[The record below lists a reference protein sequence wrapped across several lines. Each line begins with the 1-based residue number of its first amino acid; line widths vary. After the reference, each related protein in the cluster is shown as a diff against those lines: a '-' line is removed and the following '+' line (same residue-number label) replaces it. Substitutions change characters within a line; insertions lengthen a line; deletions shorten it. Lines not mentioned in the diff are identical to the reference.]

1 MNVIWE
7 SGLFWEWGLF
17 WNDKREIQAQL
28 RQQEEREE
36 SARENY
42 NDLQQEVDI
51 KTRKLKK
58 LYNKLQSTKGKFQW
72 QSVVAEFDVRF

>member
-1 MNVIWE
+1 M
-7 SGLFWEWGLF
+7 
-17 WNDKREIQAQL
+17 
-28 RQQEEREE
+28 RQQEELEE

-58 LYNKLQSTKGKFQW
+58 LYNKLQSTKGKKLRVFG
-72 QSVVAEFDVRF
+72 RRGI

>member
-1 MNVIWE
+1 M
-7 SGLFWEWGLF
+7 
-17 WNDKREIQAQL
+17 
-28 RQQEEREE
+28 RQQEELEE

-58 LYNKLQSTKGKFQW
+58 LYNKLQSTKGRFFLEGLRIEIQPRFNDDFQ
-72 QSVVAEFDVRF
+72 VK

>member
-1 MNVIWE
+1 M
-7 SGLFWEWGLF
+7 
-17 WNDKREIQAQL
+17 
-28 RQQEEREE
+28 RQQEELEE

-58 LYNKLQSTKGKFQW
+58 LYNKLQSTKGKKKLRYTVGAVSDPGFQ
-72 QSVVAEFDVRF
+72 VK